1 MRSSGRSG
9 RCRSG
14 ERLAVSGR
22 SSMRRS
28 SWAPKRSPLQRRCV
42 LPPEAGRTSWGS
54 SSPRT
59 HRRRACTGRCSLSY
73 SAKAESRAGLVRR
86 VPRRTCDRHDRL
98 GRLDQPRVGRR
109 ARVSSRVGALEREQ
123 MRAVREIWI
132 VLLGRAARL
141 DRLAVE
147 LALVGHA
154 RQIGSGELEVR
165 VRSSGS
171 LILALSMGLPV
182 VAADVQHRSRAQR
195 DSEAGWLFRPHDL
208 SSLRTALECAGSD
221 PADAR
226 IRGRRAFA
234 IANALEWTAVARDP
248 ARLLDQTSGPRS

>member
-1 MRSSGRSG
+1 M
-9 RCRSG
+9 
-14 ERLAVSGR
+14 
-22 SSMRRS
+22 
-28 SWAPKRSPLQRRCV
+28 

-182 VAADVQHRSRAQR
+182 VAADVQTVRELTRQRGGLALPPPRPVVAPNGARVRWLRSSGRAH
-195 DSEAGWLFRPHDL
+195 SW
-208 SSLRTALECAGSD
+208 
-221 PADAR
+221 
-226 IRGRRAFA
+226 
-234 IANALEWTAVARDP
+234 P
-248 ARLLDQTSGPRS
+248 ARVRDRERARMDGGCTRPSPPPRSDQRPSFLAAVNAKARPSPLRIARRPLSLE